1 MLGVFFA
8 VTYVVVLGTIIQ
20 DTIIP
25 VITGISGNE
34 IFS

>member
-8 VTYVVVLGTIIQ
+8 VTYVVVGTIIQ